1 MLSVK
6 TSKGKPS
13 AAEVAAGFSI
23 TGLLDAG
30 SKTRERFPIEE
41 IPVDQIA
48 DHPDNIAY
56 SMDGESIQS
65 LASSILR
72 DGLTDLPLVRKMDDG
87 SWQMISGHRRKAA
100 YALLAKDDD
109 RFARIPCR
117 IIANITDAQA
127 VTLLHT
133 ANYFVRQLS
142 VTERA
147 AATRALGIE
156 AKRLKAEDPEF
167 AGMRTE
173 DVKAAIITAQTGRAV
188 SGKTIQREEALA
200 RTIANDLSPEWARE
214 ADAGNLSAE
223 AVRTLAAMDRDS
235 QSALFAQRSG
245 RIFTKQQNTEFVR
258 RATDDADA
266 GSRLLAKA
274 LKLLGDFER
283 EITGKE
289 VSDADRSALSEIG
302 RLSARI
308 LGLDD

>member
-23 TGLLDAG
+23 TGLLDAD

-72 DGLTDLPLVRKMDDG
+72 DGLTDLPLVRKMGDG

-133 ANYFVRQLS
+133 ANYFVRQLT

-173 DVKAAIITAQTGRAV
+173 DVKAAIITAQTGRPV
-188 SGKTIQREEALA
+188 SGKTVQREEALA
-200 RTIANDLSPEWARE
+200 RTIANDLSPQWARE
-214 ADAGNLSAE
+214 ADVGNLSAE
-223 AVRTLAAMDRDS
+223 TVR
-235 QSALFAQRSG
+235 ALSEMPKSEQEALYGKRG
-245 RIFTKQQNTEFVR
+245 EGDFTKQQNSAFVVEK
-258 RATDDADA
+258 RADVDGPDKMLVQARKNLESYARKHPDGVSAAD
-266 GSRLLAKA
+266 S
-274 LKLLGDFER
+274 
-283 EITGKE
+283 E
-289 VSDADRSALSEIG
+289 VLSAIG

-308 LGLDD
+308 LEMDD

>member
-30 SKTRERFPIEE
+30 SRTRERFPIEE

-72 DGLTDLPLVRKMDDG
+72 DGLTDLPLVRKMGDG

-133 ANYFVRQLS
+133 ANYFVRQLT

-173 DVKAAIITAQTGRAV
+173 DVKAAIITAQTGRPV
-188 SGKTIQREEALA
+188 SGKTVQREEALA
-200 RTIANDLSPEWARE
+200 RTIANDLSPQWARE
-214 ADAGNLSAE
+214 ADVGNLSAE
-223 AVRTLAAMDRDS
+223 TVR
-235 QSALFAQRSG
+235 ALSEMPKSEQEALYGKRG
-245 RIFTKQQNTEFVR
+245 EGDFTKQQNSAFVAEER
-258 RATDDADA
+258 ADVDGPDKMLVQARKNLESYARKHPDGVSATD
-266 GSRLLAKA
+266 S
-274 LKLLGDFER
+274 
-283 EITGKE
+283 E
-289 VSDADRSALSEIG
+289 VLSAIG

-308 LGLDD
+308 LEMDD